1 MCMAILA
8 EGEVHDESD
17 RVQEEVD
24 LLVVHLGTVL
34 LVVAQQ
40 HAAGLVACVC
50 DA

>member
-1 MCMAILA
+1 MAILA

-34 LVVAQQ
+34 LVLVVAQQ